1 MKKILAL
8 VMAAVMTF
16 SLTACTT
23 EETNTEASQT
33 LTIGAIAA
41 VAILPM
47 IIAQENGYF
56 EELGLDINIEI
67 FKNAKDR
74 DAALQAGELDGV
86 LCDQVAIAIYQNAG
100 IDMQITGITDGVF
113 QLIAGKDSGINSVS
127 DLAGK
132 TVAISENTV
141 IEYTL
146 DQILIENNVDVNSVE
161 KIAIPALPTRL
172 EMLNAGE
179 IDASLMPDPFSDAAL
194 AAGGSLIAAVD
205 SQTGDYISVT
215 AFLQEVIDTKLPEI
229 KGFYKAYNKGV
240 EYLNN
245 TDVSEFEDQII
256 DIIGYPETMKG
267 NIKLPLFRENMVPE
281 TEQINRVF
289 DWARN
294 KGILSIDIS
303 AEDVITNI
311 G

>member
-16 SLTACTT
+16 SLTACTS
-23 EETNTEASQT
+23 EETLESSQT

-113 QLIAGKDSGINSVS
+113 QLVAGKDSGITSVA

-146 DQILIENNVDVNSVE
+146 DQILVANNVDVDSVE
-161 KIAIPALPTRL
+161 KVAIPALPTRL

-179 IDASLMPDPFSDAAL
+179 IDASLMPDPFSDTAI
-194 AAGGSLIAAVD
+194 AAGGSLIASVD
-205 SQTGDYISVT
+205 SETGDYISVT
-215 AFLQEVIDTKLPEI
+215 AFLQEVIDVKLPEI

-267 NIKLPLFRENMVPE
+267 NIKLPLFRENTVPE
-281 TEQINRVF
+281 TEQVNRVF
-289 DWARN
+289 AWARN
-294 KGILSIDIS
+294 KGILSADIS

-311 G
+311 K